1 MVTSVS
7 TQIPGR
13 ARFHINGLYRS
24 DATGYSLEKGLKKR
38 AGVIHIYANSLTGKA
53 LVIYDHRLLD
63 LNVLTAHIE
72 EILSNPK
79 KFADAD
85 TESPVPSGDFQN
97 LPWHALSIE
106 AVFQRLESER
116 PFAQRSQQDVLDL
129 VVDRVVEP
137 EIVLSWPLNEALLQ
151 RQAIEATLAAE
162 APDARLEWRSWLSLD
177 FLTRTMSSDPARA
190 GVRTALLGSIWMIAI
205 TLVVAF
211 PVGVASAVYLEEYA
225 GRSRIQRIIQTN
237 IDNLAGVPSI
247 IYGMLGLAIFVRAL
261 GPLTSGQIFGVSDT
275 NGRTILSAGL
285 TMALLILPVII
296 INAQEAIRAVPGS
309 LREAAFGLGATRW
322 QAVWSHVL
330 PYALPGILT
339 GTILALSRAIGE
351 TAPLIVVG
359 ASTFIVSDPSGPF
372 SKFTALPIQIYNW
385 TSRPQ
390 DQFRD
395 IAAAA
400 ILVLLATLLSLNA
413 AAIVLRNRYSR
424 RMQ

>member
-1 MVTSVS
+1 MTSALPSLTTDRYRMDV
-7 TQIPGR
+7 R
-13 ARFHINGLYRS
+13 ARHARGRIMRGVFLASTVVALVALMALGYNIVKEAFGLVAIQDTIAPSQLSDRPLEELSKDELVAILQAHVSAPVFQRMETEQPFAERS
-24 DATGYSLEKGLKKR
+24 QENVL
-38 AGVIHIYANSLTGKA
+38 A
-53 LVIYDHRLLD
+53 LVI
-63 LNVLTAHIE
+63 
-72 EILSNPK
+72 
-79 KFADAD
+79 
-85 TESPVPSGDFQN
+85 
-97 LPWHALSIE
+97 
-106 AVFQRLESER
+106 
-116 PFAQRSQQDVLDL
+116 
-129 VVDRVVEP
+129 DRVVEP
-137 EIVLSWPLNEALLQ
+137 EVVQSWPLNESLFQ
-151 RQAIEATLAAE
+151 RAEIEAAVAAE
-162 APDARLEWRSWLSLD
+162 TPEARLEWKSWLSLG
-177 FLTRTMSSDPARA
+177 FLSRTMSSDPARA
-190 GVRTALLGSIWMIAI
+190 GVRTALLGSLWMMAI
-205 TLVVAF
+205 TLAVAF

-225 GRSRIQRIIQTN
+225 GRGRINRIIQTN

-261 GPLTSGQIFGVSDT
+261 GPLTSGEVFGVTDT

-309 LREAAFGLGATRW
+309 LREAAFGLGATKW
-322 QAVWSHVL
+322 QTVWGHVL

-359 ASTFIVSDPSGPF
+359 ASTFIVADPTGPF

-400 ILVLLATLLSLNA
+400 ILVLLATLLSINA
-413 AAIVLRNRYSR
+413 AAILLRNRFSR
-424 RMQ
+424 RM

>member
-1 MVTSVS
+1 MTSALPSLTTDRYRMDV
-7 TQIPGR
+7 R
-13 ARFHINGLYRS
+13 ARHARGRIMRGVFLASTVVALVALMALGYNIVKEAFGLVAIQDTIAPSQLSDRPLEDLSKDELVAILQAHVSAPVFQRMETEQPFAERS
-24 DATGYSLEKGLKKR
+24 QENVL
-38 AGVIHIYANSLTGKA
+38 A
-53 LVIYDHRLLD
+53 LVI
-63 LNVLTAHIE
+63 
-72 EILSNPK
+72 
-79 KFADAD
+79 
-85 TESPVPSGDFQN
+85 
-97 LPWHALSIE
+97 
-106 AVFQRLESER
+106 
-116 PFAQRSQQDVLDL
+116 
-129 VVDRVVEP
+129 DRVVEP
-137 EIVLSWPLNEALLQ
+137 EVVQSWPLNESLFQ
-151 RQAIEATLAAE
+151 RAEIEAAVAAE
-162 APDARLEWRSWLSLD
+162 TPEARLEWKSWLSLG
-177 FLTRTMSSDPARA
+177 FLSRTMSSDPARA
-190 GVRTALLGSIWMIAI
+190 GVRTALLGSLWMMAI
-205 TLVVAF
+205 TLAVAF

-225 GRSRIQRIIQTN
+225 GRGRINRVIQTN

-261 GPLTSGQIFGVSDT
+261 GPLTSGEVFGVTDT

-309 LREAAFGLGATRW
+309 LREAAFGLGATKW
-322 QAVWSHVL
+322 QTVWGHVL

-359 ASTFIVSDPSGPF
+359 ASTFIVADPTGPF

-400 ILVLLATLLSLNA
+400 ILVLLATLLSINA
-413 AAIVLRNRYSR
+413 AAILLRNRFSR
-424 RMQ
+424 RM

>member
-1 MVTSVS
+1 MTSALPSLTTDRYRMDV
-7 TQIPGR
+7 R
-13 ARFHINGLYRS
+13 ARHARGRIMRGVFLASTVVALVALMALGYNIVKEAFGLVAIQDTIAPSQLSDRPLEELSKDELVAILQEHVSAPVFQRMETEQPFAERS
-24 DATGYSLEKGLKKR
+24 QENVL
-38 AGVIHIYANSLTGKA
+38 A
-53 LVIYDHRLLD
+53 LVI
-63 LNVLTAHIE
+63 
-72 EILSNPK
+72 
-79 KFADAD
+79 
-85 TESPVPSGDFQN
+85 
-97 LPWHALSIE
+97 
-106 AVFQRLESER
+106 
-116 PFAQRSQQDVLDL
+116 
-129 VVDRVVEP
+129 DRVVEP
-137 EIVLSWPLNEALLQ
+137 EVVQSWPLNESLFQ
-151 RQAIEATLAAE
+151 RAEIEAAVAAE
-162 APDARLEWRSWLSLD
+162 TPEARLEWKSWLSPG
-177 FLTRTMSSDPARA
+177 FLSRTMSSDPARA
-190 GVRTALLGSIWMIAI
+190 GVRTALLGSLWMMAI
-205 TLVVAF
+205 TLAVAF

-225 GRSRIQRIIQTN
+225 GRGRINRIIQTN

-261 GPLTSGQIFGVSDT
+261 GPLTSGEVFGVTDT

-309 LREAAFGLGATRW
+309 LREAAFGLGATKW
-322 QAVWSHVL
+322 QTVWGHVL

-359 ASTFIVSDPSGPF
+359 ASTFIVADPTGPF

-400 ILVLLATLLSLNA
+400 ILVLLATLLSINA
-413 AAIVLRNRYSR
+413 AAILLRNRFSR
-424 RMQ
+424 RM

>member
-1 MVTSVS
+1 MTSALPSLTTDRYRMDV
-7 TQIPGR
+7 R
-13 ARFHINGLYRS
+13 ARHARGRIMR
-24 DATGYSLEKGLKKR
+24 
-38 AGVIHIYANSLTGKA
+38 GVFLASTVVA
-53 LVIYDHRLLD
+53 LVALMALGYNIVKEAFGLVAIQDTIAPSQLSDRPLEELSKD
-63 LNVLTAHIE
+63 ELVAILQAHV
-72 EILSNPK
+72 SAP
-79 KFADAD
+79 
-85 TESPVPSGDFQN
+85 
-97 LPWHALSIE
+97 
-106 AVFQRLESER
+106 VFQRMETER
-116 PFAQRSQQDVLDL
+116 PFAERSQENVLAL
-129 VVDRVVEP
+129 VIDRVVEP
-137 EIVLSWPLNEALLQ
+137 EVVQSWPLNESLFQ
-151 RQAIEATLAAE
+151 RAEIEAAVAAE
-162 APDARLEWRSWLSLD
+162 TPEARLEWKSWLSPG
-177 FLTRTMSSDPARA
+177 FLSRTMSSDPARA
-190 GVRTALLGSIWMIAI
+190 GVRTALLGSLWMMAI
-205 TLVVAF
+205 TLAVAF

-225 GRSRIQRIIQTN
+225 GRGRINRIIQTN

-261 GPLTSGQIFGVSDT
+261 GPLTSGEVFGVTDT

-309 LREAAFGLGATRW
+309 LREAAFGLGATKW
-322 QAVWSHVL
+322 QTVWGHVL

-359 ASTFIVSDPSGPF
+359 ASTFIVADPTGPF

-400 ILVLLATLLSLNA
+400 ILVLLATLLSINA
-413 AAIVLRNRYSR
+413 AAILLRNRFSR
-424 RMQ
+424 RM

>member
-1 MVTSVS
+1 METE
-7 TQIPGR
+7 QPF
-13 ARFHINGLYRS
+13 AERS
-24 DATGYSLEKGLKKR
+24 QENVL
-38 AGVIHIYANSLTGKA
+38 A
-53 LVIYDHRLLD
+53 LVI
-63 LNVLTAHIE
+63 
-72 EILSNPK
+72 
-79 KFADAD
+79 
-85 TESPVPSGDFQN
+85 
-97 LPWHALSIE
+97 
-106 AVFQRLESER
+106 
-116 PFAQRSQQDVLDL
+116 
-129 VVDRVVEP
+129 DRVVEP
-137 EIVLSWPLNEALLQ
+137 EVVQSWPLNESLFQ
-151 RQAIEATLAAE
+151 RAEIEAAVAAE
-162 APDARLEWRSWLSLD
+162 TPEARLEWKSWLSLG
-177 FLTRTMSSDPARA
+177 FLSRTMSSDPARA
-190 GVRTALLGSIWMIAI
+190 GVRTALLGSLWMMAI
-205 TLVVAF
+205 TLAVAF

-225 GRSRIQRIIQTN
+225 GRGRINRVIQTN

-261 GPLTSGQIFGVSDT
+261 GPLTSGEVFGVTDT

-309 LREAAFGLGATRW
+309 LREAAFGLGATKW
-322 QAVWSHVL
+322 QTVWGHVL

-359 ASTFIVSDPSGPF
+359 ASTFIVADPTGPF

-400 ILVLLATLLSLNA
+400 ILVLLATLLSINA
-413 AAIVLRNRYSR
+413 AAILLRNRFSR
-424 RMQ
+424 RM

>member
-1 MVTSVS
+1 MTSALPSLTTDRYRMDV
-7 TQIPGR
+7 R
-13 ARFHINGLYRS
+13 ARHARGRIMRGVFLASTVVALVALMALGYNIVKEAFGLVAIQDTIAPSQLSDRPLEELSKDELVAILQAHVSAPVFQRMETEQPFAERS
-24 DATGYSLEKGLKKR
+24 QENVL
-38 AGVIHIYANSLTGKA
+38 A
-53 LVIYDHRLLD
+53 LVI
-63 LNVLTAHIE
+63 
-72 EILSNPK
+72 
-79 KFADAD
+79 
-85 TESPVPSGDFQN
+85 
-97 LPWHALSIE
+97 
-106 AVFQRLESER
+106 
-116 PFAQRSQQDVLDL
+116 
-129 VVDRVVEP
+129 DRVVEP
-137 EIVLSWPLNEALLQ
+137 EVVQSWPLNESLFQ
-151 RQAIEATLAAE
+151 RAEIEAAVAAE
-162 APDARLEWRSWLSLD
+162 TPEARLEWKSWLSLG
-177 FLTRTMSSDPARA
+177 FLSRTMSSDPARA
-190 GVRTALLGSIWMIAI
+190 GVRTALLGSLWMMAI
-205 TLVVAF
+205 TLAVAF

-225 GRSRIQRIIQTN
+225 GRGRINRVIQTN

-261 GPLTSGQIFGVSDT
+261 GPLTSGEVFGVTDT

-309 LREAAFGLGATRW
+309 LREAAFGLGATKW
-322 QAVWSHVL
+322 QTVWGHVL

-359 ASTFIVSDPSGPF
+359 ASTFIVADPTGPF

-400 ILVLLATLLSLNA
+400 ILVLLATLLSINA
-413 AAIVLRNRYSR
+413 AAILLRNRFSR
-424 RMQ
+424 RM

>member
-1 MVTSVS
+1 MRGVFLASTVVALVALMALGYNIVKEAFGLVAIQDTIAPSQLSDRPLEELSKDELVAILQAHVS
-7 TQIPGR
+7 APVFQRMETEQPF
-13 ARFHINGLYRS
+13 AERS
-24 DATGYSLEKGLKKR
+24 QENVL
-38 AGVIHIYANSLTGKA
+38 A
-53 LVIYDHRLLD
+53 LVI
-63 LNVLTAHIE
+63 
-72 EILSNPK
+72 
-79 KFADAD
+79 
-85 TESPVPSGDFQN
+85 
-97 LPWHALSIE
+97 
-106 AVFQRLESER
+106 
-116 PFAQRSQQDVLDL
+116 
-129 VVDRVVEP
+129 DRVVEP
-137 EIVLSWPLNEALLQ
+137 EVVQSWPLNESLFQ
-151 RQAIEATLAAE
+151 RAEIEAAVAAE
-162 APDARLEWRSWLSLD
+162 TPEARLEWKSWLSLG
-177 FLTRTMSSDPARA
+177 FLSRTMSSDPARA
-190 GVRTALLGSIWMIAI
+190 GVRTALLGSLWMMAI
-205 TLVVAF
+205 TLAVAF

-225 GRSRIQRIIQTN
+225 GRGRINRVIQTN

-261 GPLTSGQIFGVSDT
+261 GPLTSGEVFGVTDT

-309 LREAAFGLGATRW
+309 LREAAFGLGATKW
-322 QAVWSHVL
+322 QTVWGHVL

-359 ASTFIVSDPSGPF
+359 ASTFIVADPTGPF

-400 ILVLLATLLSLNA
+400 ILVLLATLLSINA
-413 AAIVLRNRYSR
+413 AAILLRNRFSR
-424 RMQ
+424 RM

>member
-1 MVTSVS
+1 MTARHAPLASDRFRTDV
-7 TQIPGR
+7 R
-13 ARFHINGLYRS
+13 ARHGRGRIMRRVFLASTVVGLVALMALGYNVVKEAFGLVAVRDTIPPSRLS
-24 DATGYSLEKGLKKR
+24 DRPLGELSKDE
-38 AGVIHIYANSLTGKA
+38 
-53 LVIYDHRLLD
+53 LVAMLQ
-63 LNVLTAHIE
+63 AHI
-72 EILSNPK
+72 S
-79 KFADAD
+79 A
-85 TESPVPSGDFQN
+85 
-97 LPWHALSIE
+97 